1 MARLNLT
8 DRFIKSRKPAPPG
21 KRLDFPDAI
30 VPGLALR
37 ITDRGH
43 KSFVLIARYPL
54 NPKHPTRRAL
64 GEYGALT
71 LDQARDKGR
80 QWLKLIARGTDP
92 RIEED
97 RHRAQLMRSQATTF
111 GSVADAF
118 LDGPA
123 KKLAKS
129 AEARKIIDR
138 EFRRRWAVRPI
149 TEITALDVS
158 AAIEAIVKRG
168 APYQAHNALG
178 YVRRMFNWAIGT
190 QKYGVE
196 LSPVERLS
204 AADLIGKRESRERV
218 LSDPELHA
226 VWEAADSG
234 MGYPYGPLIQM
245 LILTGQRE
253 REVADSRWKE
263 FDFDKRMW
271 IVPAD
276 RMKGGRAHEVPLAPR
291 ALVLLDRLPRFT
303 AGDFVFTTT
312 AGMKPVNGFSKAK
325 TRLDRL
331 AGQKSGALAPWVLHD
346 LRRTVRTH
354 LSALP
359 VEDMVRE
366 LVIAHAK
373 RGLHKVYD
381 QHSYRDEKRRC
392 LELWEQR
399 LGVILRPAPPGIT
412 DLSQARA
419 TRQASA

>member
-1 MARLNLT
+1 MLPRCCPERSGMARLNLT

-37 ITDRGH
+37 VTDRGH

-149 TEITALDVS
+149 TA
-158 AAIEAIVKRG
+158 
-168 APYQAHNALG
+168 
-178 YVRRMFNWAIGT
+178 
-190 QKYGVE
+190 
-196 LSPVERLS
+196 
-204 AADLIGKRESRERV
+204 
-218 LSDPELHA
+218 
-226 VWEAADSG
+226 
-234 MGYPYGPLIQM
+234 
-245 LILTGQRE
+245 
-253 REVADSRWKE
+253 
-263 FDFDKRMW
+263 
-271 IVPAD
+271 
-276 RMKGGRAHEVPLAPR
+276 
-291 ALVLLDRLPRFT
+291 
-303 AGDFVFTTT
+303 
-312 AGMKPVNGFSKAK
+312 
-325 TRLDRL
+325 
-331 AGQKSGALAPWVLHD
+331 
-346 LRRTVRTH
+346 
-354 LSALP
+354 
-359 VEDMVRE
+359 
-366 LVIAHAK
+366 
-373 RGLHKVYD
+373 
-381 QHSYRDEKRRC
+381 
-392 LELWEQR
+392 
-399 LGVILRPAPPGIT
+399 
-412 DLSQARA
+412 
-419 TRQASA
+419 